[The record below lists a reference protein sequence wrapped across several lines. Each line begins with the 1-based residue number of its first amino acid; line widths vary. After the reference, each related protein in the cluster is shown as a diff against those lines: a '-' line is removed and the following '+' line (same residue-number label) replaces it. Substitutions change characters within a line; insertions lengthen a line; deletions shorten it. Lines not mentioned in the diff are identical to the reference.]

1 MPSEV
6 IAIDG
11 PAASGKSTA
20 AKKLSE
26 RLGIP
31 YINTGNMYRAI
42 AWKAL
47 QEGISLD
54 LPSEDKISKL
64 LENLNLDYVKIP
76 EGQYEIQVNGE
87 FPGSAIRSPEVASCV
102 SNVAAMPLVRS
113 WLLEKQRELA
123 KLGLIVMEGRDI
135 GTVIFPD
142 SKYKFFLTA
151 SPEVRAR
158 RRLAQDGET
167 FDNAT
172 VESVAREIAERD
184 HKDMNRETAPLKQ
197 ADDAVFVDCSDMNIE
212 ETLLFLLSKVKEK
225 QK

>member
-26 RLGIP
+26 RLNIP

-42 AWKAL
+42 TWKAL

-54 LPSEDKISKL
+54 PPPEEQVSNL
-64 LENLNLDYVKIP
+64 LKNLDLDYVKASD
-76 EGQYEIQVNGE
+76 GRYEIRVDGN
-87 FPGSAIRSPEVASCV
+87 FPGSAIRSPEVASYV
-102 SNVAAMPLVRS
+102 SNIAAVPIVRTWLVD
-113 WLLEKQRELA
+113 KQRELA

-151 SPEVRAR
+151 SPEVRAK
-158 RRLAQDGET
+158 RRLAQEGET

-172 VESVAREIAERD
+172 VESVAKEIAERD
-184 HKDMNRETAPLKQ
+184 RKDMSRKTAPLKK
-197 ADDAVFVDCSDMNIE
+197 ADDAVFVDCSEMSIE
-212 ETLLFLLSKVKEK
+212 ETLLFLISKIKEK
-225 QK
+225 QQ

>member
-1 MPSEV
+1 
-6 IAIDG
+6 
-11 PAASGKSTA
+11 
-20 AKKLSE
+20 
-26 RLGIP
+26 
-31 YINTGNMYRAI
+31 
-42 AWKAL
+42 
-47 QEGISLD
+47 
-54 LPSEDKISKL
+54 
-64 LENLNLDYVKIP
+64 
-76 EGQYEIQVNGE
+76 
-87 FPGSAIRSPEVASCV
+87 
-102 SNVAAMPLVRS
+102 MPLVRS

>member
-26 RLGIP
+26 SLGIP

-42 AWKAL
+42 TWKAL
-47 QEGISLD
+47 EEKISLD
-54 LPSEDKISKL
+54 LPSESDISTL
-64 LENLNLDYVKIP
+64 LDNLKLDYV
-76 EGQYEIQVNGE
+76 ENSDGQYEIQVDGE
-87 FPGSAIRSPEVASCV
+87 FPGSAIRSPEVASYV
-102 SNVAAMPLVRS
+102 SNVAAMPVVRTWLVD
-113 WLLEKQRELA
+113 KQRELSR
-123 KLGLIVMEGRDI
+123 LGMIVMEGRDI

-172 VESVAREIAERD
+172 VESVAKEIAERD
-184 HKDMNRETAPLKQ
+184 RKDMSREIAPLKQ

-212 ETLLFLLSKVKEK
+212 ETLNFLLAKIKEK
-225 QK
+225 QQ